1 MLLVVPLEISWCDGR
16 HQVLSCA
23 RSACASA
30 AAIWHARSVVRANAG
45 QLLTGSTSQMELT
58 SLAPEQMS
66 EGLRKVVGPGA
77 PAALKMM
84 AARGL
89 APLKPAEQVTALY
102 QISLEPDEALKA
114 AATKSASELAD
125 RVLTTALSEAL
136 DPRVLHFL
144 SERLLARHGLYEA
157 LILNRALAD
166 ESVVLLA
173 ASATERELEIIGV
186 NEERI
191 LRCPAILTAMYM
203 NRATR
208 QSTIDRLVELCARNH
223 VRPEGIAAFD
233 EAVAAVAEQGPP
245 AFDGQDFEIDRQM
258 ADAQAEAEAEQARA
272 DSEARAK
279 GKAAALL
286 IDEELGGGGDPEAD
300 EPAAA
305 PVPEKKKKIRI
316 EDLPMTAKIR
326 LATTGNT
333 FHRAILIRDTKKQVA
348 LAAVKSPAVTE
359 LEIAAWASNRALSED
374 VLRFIASSRTY
385 TKDYSVK
392 KALCFN
398 PKVPVALTMG
408 LIVHLQTPDLQKIA
422 KSKNVPQA
430 LQATARRIYVQR
442 TEKKK

>member
-1 MLLVVPLEISWCDGR
+1 MAIE
-16 HQVLSCA
+16 LS
-23 RSACASA
+23 
-30 AAIWHARSVVRANAG
+30 
-45 QLLTGSTSQMELT
+45 

-77 PAALKMM
+77 PPALKMM

-102 QISLEPDEALKA
+102 QISLEPDEALRA
-114 AATKSASELAD
+114 AASKSAAELAEK
-125 RVLTTALSEAL
+125 VLTTALGEAL

-144 SERLLARHGLYEA
+144 GARLVERTALYEP
-157 LILNRALAD
+157 LLLNRGLSD
-166 ESVVLLA
+166 DTVVFLA
-173 ASATERELEIIGV
+173 AHAGERELEIIGV

-191 LRCPAILTAMYM
+191 LRCPAILSAMYA
-203 NRATR
+203 NKATR

-245 AFDGQDFEIDRQM
+245 VFDGQGFEIDQQLV
-258 ADAQAEAEAEQARA
+258 DAQKEADAEQARA
-272 DSEARAK
+272 ESEAAK
-279 GKAAALL
+279 KGVAPAVL
-286 IDEELGGGGDPEAD
+286 IDVELGGGGDPDATEAVPVQ
-300 EPAAA
+300 PAQ
-305 PVPEKKKKIRI
+305 KKKIRI

-348 LAAVKSPAVTE
+348 LAAVKSPAVTD
-359 LEIAAWASNRALSED
+359 LEIASWAANRALSEE
-374 VLRFIASSRTY
+374 VLRYIASSRTY
-385 TKDYSVK
+385 TKDYGVK
-392 KALCFN
+392 KSLCFN

-408 LIVHLQTPDLQKIA
+408 FLPHLLTPDLAKLA

-430 LQATARRIYVQR
+430 LMATARRLYVQR
-442 TEKKK
+442 VEKKK

>member
-1 MLLVVPLEISWCDGR
+1 MD
-16 HQVLSCA
+16 
-23 RSACASA
+23 
-30 AAIWHARSVVRANAG
+30 
-45 QLLTGSTSQMELT
+45 LTP
-58 SLAPEQMS
+58 LAPEQMS

-102 QISLEPDEALKA
+102 QIWLEPDPALKTA
-114 AATKSASELAD
+114 ASKSATELAD

-144 SERLLARHGLYEA
+144 TERLVGRHALYEA

-166 ESVVLLA
+166 ESVVTLA
-173 ASATERELEIIGV
+173 ENATERELEIIGV

-203 NRATR
+203 NKATR

-245 AFDGQDFEIDRQM
+245 GFDGQDFEIDRQM

-272 DSEARAK
+272 DREAQAK
-279 GKAAALL
+279 GKAAAVL
-286 IDEELGGGGDPEAD
+286 IDEELGGGVDPDAED
-300 EPAAA
+300 A
-305 PVPEKKKKIRI
+305 PEKLPEKKKKIRI

-374 VLRFIASSRTY
+374 VLRYIASSRTY
-385 TKDYSVK
+385 TKDYAVK
-392 KALCFN
+392 KALCMN

-408 LIVHLQTPDLQKIA
+408 LVMHLQTPDLQKIS

-430 LQATARRIYVQR
+430 LQATARRIFVQR